1 MALVADDRCLVAGQT
16 DQTENGIYVVDTG
29 TWSRAPDFDS
39 NRDIAEGT
47 QVRVIDGSNAGVYV
61 LTTSD
66 PITLGTSNIVFVAE
80 SSLIGGA
87 LLASNNLSDLG
98 SAIAGWDALA
108 RYTGSVAAAAG
119 TLDLSTATAPLLLWT
134 AGATSTVT
142 LAQNK
147 VRLART
153 SAEISVTCSSTLI
166 VNGSTSGVHK
176 IPTDTLVM
184 FIGDAASVVRLF
196 TLSSEWSKGADVA
209 SSGTIVL
216 RPRAMHHITGTTTIT
231 DVDFLPA
238 ADGAQAWVYF
248 DAAPLITYNATTL
261 KTPTSANIQAAA
273 GDRALIIQDSGDNVI
288 VLVYQKA
295 DGTALVAS
303 SYSTTGQTLAV
314 FGPADYEPPSSNYAQ
329 FGVRNLHPY
338 LAFDTTTGWSA
349 VFSGVLPRRY
359 AGGGLTV
366 VLHTMMASA
375 TSGTIGWLISIER
388 MDDSSLD
395 LDADSFASTQTI
407 AAATVPGTSG
417 QTLIQTGTFTSG
429 AQMDS
434 LVAGEQ
440 YRLKIT
446 RDVANDNAAGD
457 AQLVM
462 VELRET

>member
-1 MALVADDRCLVAGQT
+1 MAGQT

-47 QVRVIDGSNAGVYV
+47 QVRVTDGSNAGVYV
-61 LTTSD
+61 LTTSN
-66 PITLGTSNIVFVAE
+66 PITLDTSNIVFANE
-80 SSLIGGA
+80 SSLVGGA
-87 LLASNNLSDLG
+87 LLASNNFSDLA

-216 RPRAMHHITGTTTIT
+216 RPRAMHHITGNTTIT

-238 ADGAQAWVYF
+238 ADGAQAWVIF
-248 DAAPLITYNATTL
+248 DAALTLTHNGTTL
-261 KTPTSANIQAAA
+261 ILPGGANITTAAN
-273 GDRALIIQDSGDNVI
+273 DRALFAQDSSDNVI
-288 VLVYQKA
+288 CLFYQKA
-295 DGTALVAS
+295 DGTALTAS

-329 FGVRNLHPY
+329 FGVRNGHPY

-349 VFSGVLPRRY
+349 IFSGILPRRY
-359 AGGGLTV
+359 VGTTGLTL